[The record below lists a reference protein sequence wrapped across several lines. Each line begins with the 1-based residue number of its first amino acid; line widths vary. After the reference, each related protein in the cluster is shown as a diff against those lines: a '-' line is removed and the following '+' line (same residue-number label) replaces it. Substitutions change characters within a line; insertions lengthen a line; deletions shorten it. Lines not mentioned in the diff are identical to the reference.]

1 MIVIMATA
9 KTRWLDE
16 REQGAWR
23 GYLHMQAQLSAR
35 MNRQLQNDS
44 NLSLADFGVL
54 VQLAEDPDGWVRVLE
69 LADALR
75 WEKSR
80 LSHHLARMQQ
90 RGLIERKECSADKR
104 GAFVVLTPAG
114 RAAIDAAAPMH
125 VETVRRLVFDV
136 ITTEQV
142 DALAKITEQVIIQL
156 GSPDPCD
163 GG

>member
-1 MIVIMATA
+1 MATA

-16 REQGAWR
+16 QEQAAWR
-23 GYLHMQAQLSAR
+23 GYLHMQARLSAQ

-44 NLSLADFGVL
+44 NLSLSDFGVL
-54 VQLAEDPDGWVRVLE
+54 VQLAENLDGRVRVLE

-80 LSHHLARMQQ
+80 LSHHLARMEQ
-90 RGLIERKECSADKR
+90 RGLVERKECSADKR

-114 RAAIDAAAPMH
+114 RDAIDAAAPRH

-136 ITTEQV
+136 ITPEQV
-142 DALAKITEQVIIQL
+142 DTLAKITEQVIAQL
-156 GSPDPCD
+156 GSPDSRDD
-163 GG
+163 G